1 MTSQHPHPHL
11 LIRVIRWSFFLKRRN
26 SATETLW
33 LVTCFKKENY
43 TTTTT
48 SMTFLCLIRKIF
60 PFASHLNSYMICTD
74 ATAVYQNADSWIR
87 SKVFCEIQQFIDWS
101 SYVIIGMLVAWS
113 NIEKHI
119 IIFHDKWISSFR
131 KRLFL
136 HLSKFLFYF
145 HLFPSMY

>member
-1 MTSQHPHPHL
+1 MFSIPRIVRFWTFIIGDVLSILCSLFVLYHVLFNRILRQNHG
-11 LIRVIRWSFFLKRRN
+11 
-26 SATETLW
+26 
-33 LVTCFKKENY
+33 NY
-43 TTTTT
+43 VNI
-48 SMTFLCLIRKIF
+48 FILCVCLIGEVTVIPTYLYF
-60 PFASHLNSYMICTD
+60 
-74 ATAVYQNADSWIR
+74 YQNADSWIR

>member
-1 MTSQHPHPHL
+1 MFSIPRIVRFWTFTISDVLSILCSLFVLYHVLFNRILRQNHG
-11 LIRVIRWSFFLKRRN
+11 
-26 SATETLW
+26 
-33 LVTCFKKENY
+33 NY
-43 TTTTT
+43 VNI
-48 SMTFLCLIRKIF
+48 FILCVCLIGEVTVIPTYLYF
-60 PFASHLNSYMICTD
+60 
-74 ATAVYQNADSWIR
+74 YQNADSWIR